1 MQMTEEEYKADYRK
15 RFLTYSFKGVLFP
28 ALSIFIPL
36 VCVSLFLGEDFKW
49 SRIAVYAIAAL
60 GFGFLEI
67 TRLRYLDKKGKL
79 FSAPF
84 PKYGFKSWKQ
94 HQADKA
100 KSKDA

>member
-1 MQMTEEEYKADYRK
+1 MQITEEEYKADYRK
-15 RFLTYSFKGVLFP
+15 RFLSYSFKGILFS

-36 VCVSLFLGEDFKW
+36 VFVSLVLGEEFKW
-49 SRIAVYAIAAL
+49 SRILVYAIAAISY
-60 GFGFLEI
+60 GFLEI

-94 HQADKA
+94 HQADKV

>member
-1 MQMTEEEYKADYRK
+1 MQITEEEYKADYRK
-15 RFLTYSFKGVLFP
+15 RFLSYSFKGILFS
-28 ALSIFIPL
+28 AFSIFIPL
-36 VCVSLFLGEDFKW
+36 VFVSLVLGEEFKW
-49 SRIAVYAIAAL
+49 SRILVYAIAAISY
-60 GFGFLEI
+60 GFLEI

-94 HQADKA
+94 HQADKV